1 MNKLSK
7 ISITI
12 IQILHVL
19 VMLAVLIIPFIQESI
34 IIDIYYII
42 FIPFLLLHWL
52 INNDNCALTIIE
64 NKLRGKKNIYD
75 KNINTNFTYR
85 FFKPIYTLPILLNSR
100 FIYFPVIILY
110 FIKLYK
116 FINNKKY
123 KEMIKQGLYRI
134 YFSENMAPYIDTRYS
149 EEDYENN
156 IIT

>member
-12 IQILHVL
+12 IQILHVF

-34 IIDIYYII
+34 YIDILYII

-52 INNDNCALTIIE
+52 TNNDNCVLTIIE
-64 NKLRGKKNIYD
+64 NKLRGKNIHD
-75 KNINTNFTYR
+75 RNINTNFAYR

-100 FIYFPVIILY
+100 FVYFPVIILY

-116 FINNKKY
+116 INNNKKY
-123 KEMIKQGLYRI
+123 KEMIKQELRRMC
-134 YFSENMAPYIDTRYS
+134 NMAPYIDTSYPE
-149 EEDYENN
+149 EEDEDYQNN